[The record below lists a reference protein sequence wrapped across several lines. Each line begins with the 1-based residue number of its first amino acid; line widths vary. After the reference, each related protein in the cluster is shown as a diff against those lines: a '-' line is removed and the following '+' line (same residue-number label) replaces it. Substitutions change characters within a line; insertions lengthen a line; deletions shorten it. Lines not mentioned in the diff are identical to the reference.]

1 MLGKY
6 KSKASKPHDITLQ
19 FEVLESTIMRIQYA
33 KVGALLIGMCCGF
46 IHKSILKPIILW
58 VHRAVK

>member
-19 FEVLESTIMRIQYA
+19 FEVLKHTIMRIQYA

-46 IHKSILKPIILW
+46 LHKSILKPNNFYRSVAL
-58 VHRAVK
+58 